1 MTRSDRATTLER
13 LEAVM
18 IANELQGDT
27 DGCDEEAMV
36 YKAVSS
42 NRYLVRYYVVKTG
55 KWEAQR
61 VAKMNSIRPQWD
73 LRMNKQTF

>member
-42 NRYLVRYYVVKTG
+42 NRYLHINAAYPDDPALSSLGSPRTHST
-55 KWEAQR
+55 
-61 VAKMNSIRPQWD
+61 SIGP
-73 LRMNKQTF
+73 